1 MIPHSVNEKSEMLSY
16 TPAMPC
22 AELIRMREEATA
34 LKEKMKEQRSK
45 ARAMSTDPRL
55 GRISG
60 KSEMIP
66 FLQRK
71 LQRLAEKIEQH
82 MSEHHCQE

>member
-1 MIPHSVNEKSEMLSY
+1 
-16 TPAMPC
+16 MPC
-22 AELIRMREEATA
+22 AELLRLREEATT
-34 LKEKMKEQRSK
+34 LKQRMIEQRRK
-45 ARAMSTDPRL
+45 ARVTATGTRT

-71 LQRLAEKIEQH
+71 LQRLSEKIEQH
-82 MSEHHCQE
+82 MASHRCQE